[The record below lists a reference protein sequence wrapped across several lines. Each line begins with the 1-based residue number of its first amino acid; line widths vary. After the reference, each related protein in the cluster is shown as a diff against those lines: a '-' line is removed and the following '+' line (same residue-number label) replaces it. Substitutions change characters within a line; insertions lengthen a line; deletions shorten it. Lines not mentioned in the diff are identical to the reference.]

1 MNLLLFILRA
11 SWPTVLLAMLAG
23 LVSAAASV
31 GLFGLIQAALGRGT
45 APTAGLIAG
54 FAGLCLLALVCRTT
68 SQALLVRLGQRA
80 LYRLWTGMS
89 RRVLAAPLRHLEEL
103 GPPRILAA
111 LTDDA
116 LAIAQAFNVL
126 PLFGINAAIGACC
139 LAYVAWLSLPVLAVV
154 LGFLTLGAFGF
165 VLPARTTA
173 GRHLRAARQE
183 HDALMGH
190 YHGLIEGVKEL
201 KLHTR
206 RREAFLSRL
215 LEVSAAAVRDRFTA
229 AHTLLAAAGGW
240 TRVLFLACIGLV
252 LFVLPLWYPV
262 EPRTATGYTLTIL
275 FGMVPL
281 ESVVGQS
288 LQVLDR
294 ARIALHNVEAL
305 GLSLAAVGGEDGS
318 EGSNPAAWGRI
329 ELRGV
334 THAYRREQE
343 DGGFVLGPI
352 DLHLRPGELVFLVGG
367 NGSGKTTLAK
377 LLTGLYVPEHGEV
390 LLDGKPV
397 PTAAREG
404 YRQMFSAVFSD
415 FYLFESLLGLEA
427 AGLDARVREYLR
439 LLHLDRVVR
448 IQDGRLSTTD
458 LSRGQRKRLALLTAY
473 LEDRPVYVFDEW
485 AADQDPVFRK
495 VFYAQLLPDLKAR
508 GKAVLVISHDEH
520 YFHLADR
527 TLELVEGKL
536 RGAGAAPEA
545 PHGNGA
551 SARTPILEHT

>member
-1 MNLLLFILRA
+1 MNLILFILRA
-11 SWPTVLLAMLAG
+11 SWPMVLLSTLVG
-23 LVSAAASV
+23 LVSGAASV
-31 GLFGLIQAALGRGT
+31 GLLALIHAALGRT
-45 APTAGLIAG
+45 APPTAGLLAG
-54 FAGLCLLALVCRTT
+54 FASLGLLTLVCRTA
-68 SQALLVRLGQRA
+68 SQALLVQLGQGA
-80 LYRLWTGMS
+80 LYRLRTDMS
-89 RRVLAAPLRHLEEL
+89 RHVLAAPLRQLEEL
-103 GPPRILAA
+103 GSPRILAA

-116 LAIAQAFNVL
+116 IAIAQAFNLL
-126 PLFGINAAIGACC
+126 PLLGINATVAACC
-139 LAYVAWLSLPVLAVV
+139 LAYMAWLSLPVFAVV
-154 LGFLTLGAFGF
+154 LGFLTLGALSFL
-165 VLPARTTA
+165 LPSRTTA
-173 GRHLRAARQE
+173 WRHLRAARQE

-190 YHGLIEGVKEL
+190 YQGLIEGVKEL
-201 KLHTR
+201 KLHAR

-215 LEVSAAAVRDRFTA
+215 LEVSAATVRDRFTS
-229 AHTLLAAAGGW
+229 AHTLLAAAGGGS
-240 TRVLFLACIGLV
+240 RLLFLACIGMV

-262 EPRTATGYTLTIL
+262 APRTATGYTLTIL
-275 FGMVPL
+275 FAMAPL
-281 ESVVGQS
+281 EAVVGAS
-288 LQVLDR
+288 LPVLAR

-305 GLSLAAVGGEDGS
+305 GMSLAAVDGEEGS
-318 EGSNPAAWGRI
+318 EGFDPAAWGRI

-352 DLHLRPGELVFLVGG
+352 DLHLRPGELVFLLGG

-377 LLTGLYVPEHGEV
+377 LLTGLYLPEQGEV
-390 LLDGKPV
+390 LLDGKPI

-404 YRQMFSAVFSD
+404 YRQLFSAVFSD
-415 FYLFESLLGLEA
+415 FYLFESLLGLEG
-427 AGLDARVREYLR
+427 AGLDARAREYLR

-536 RGAGAAPEA
+536 RGAGATPEA
-545 PHGNGA
+545 PHCNGA
-551 SARTPILEHT
+551 PALTPAPAL